1 MGRPSLC
8 IGALA
13 AFVIA
18 SSFVS
23 APGYTQ
29 SDHIGVSAAVR
40 GDVTVR
46 SGAQSRT
53 PGSGEPMYLGDRVVT
68 RAQSGMQIML
78 LDESVF
84 TIGESNDFVIDRFV
98 YDPDRSVGEIAA
110 RLSQGFLRY
119 VSGGAAAI
127 APQNVSLRT
136 PSATIGTRGT
146 SIDVI
151 VGEEAIAFARSMG
164 LVGPGDRVDPS
175 TAVFVI
181 LRGPS
186 TSYDGISQRGRVIVQ
201 TPNGSVEMRRE
212 GFGVFVPF
220 AGSAPFPP
228 APVGSG
234 VNQSAVS
241 SIELPGIGSSL
252 NINDVEITDFP
263 DIDSVVGGLV
273 RPANPAPHGVNPDVT
288 GPGFEEDISPGGP
301 IPFIWPPL

>member
-1 MGRPSLC
+1 MVRPSFC
-8 IGALA
+8 VGALA
-13 AFVIA
+13 VFLIAPCFVPVPA
-18 SSFVS
+18 H
-23 APGYTQ
+23 AQ
-29 SDHIGVSAAVR
+29 SDQIGVSAAVR
-40 GDVTVR
+40 GNVTVS
-46 SGAQSRT
+46 SGVRSRT
-53 PGSGEPMYLGDRVVT
+53 PGSGEAMYLGDRVVT
-68 RAQSGMQIML
+68 RTQSGMQIML

-84 TIGESNDFVIDRFV
+84 TIGENNDFVIDRFV
-98 YDPDRSVGEIAA
+98 YDPDRSVAEIAA

-164 LVGPGDRVDPS
+164 LIGPGDQVDPG

-186 TSYDGISQRGRVIVQ
+186 TSYDGISQRGRVVVQ

-212 GFGVFVPF
+212 GFGVLVPF
-220 AGSAPFPP
+220 AGAAPFAP
-228 APVGSG
+228 APIGPV
-234 VNQSAVS
+234 VNQSVVS

-252 NINDVEITDFP
+252 TIGDVEITDFP
-263 DIDSVVGGLV
+263 NIDSVIGGLV
-273 RPANPAPHGVNPDVT
+273 NPGPGPTGVSPDVT
-288 GPGFEEDISPGGP
+288 GPGFEEE
-301 IPFIWPPL
+301 IPPAVPDPPFFPPL